1 MDDIA
6 PIREAVTLFASW
18 HRRQRRATHLVDDFV
33 ESLLHV
39 LRLPH
44 LVLGECEMKS
54 QYGNPIPVDNIR
66 VDLAVTVVVRN
77 HFAAA
82 GEVDLRR
89 VVPAVIVLQLFAVT
103 AGAVEPL
110 DAAENAVRRHAP
122 AAADLDVVAA

>member
-6 PIREAVTLFASW
+6 PIREAVTLLASW
-18 HRRQRRATHLVDDFV
+18 HRRQRSATHLVDDFA

-54 QYGNPIPVDNIR
+54 QYGNRIPVDNIR

-82 GEVDLRR
+82 GEVDLRC
-89 VVPAVIVLQLFAVT
+89 VVPPVIVFQLVSVSVLS
-103 AGAVEPL
+103 VESRQS
-110 DAAENAVRRHAP
+110 VRTTLRGT
-122 AAADLDVVAA
+122 L